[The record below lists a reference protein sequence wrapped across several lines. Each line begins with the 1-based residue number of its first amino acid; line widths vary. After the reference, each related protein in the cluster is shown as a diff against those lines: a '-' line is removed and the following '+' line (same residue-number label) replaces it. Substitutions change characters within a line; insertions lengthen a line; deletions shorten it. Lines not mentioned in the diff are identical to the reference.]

1 MEVTDINGN
10 KRKWDRIS
18 SEEFK
23 SQKVKDLNK
32 ANSKVAID
40 MLKDFGDGINVTTKG
55 KRSPGSLIRIRM
67 TLRMLGVS
75 IKNKPFNSI
84 NQQQLSKICD
94 RKKSEDFAKN
104 VKIVYSWMYR
114 TGRIDKNIG
123 EHIVVNDYN
132 RGKPDWVFLTEE
144 EMKRLINSC
153 NANYR
158 ALLTFLYDSGIRPQE
173 AWRIRVMDFQDN
185 YTVLNIPLKRK
196 NGEKVSKT
204 FERTIKLKHCSGIIR
219 DYIKVKEL
227 KSEDLLIDIT
237 QAGFNKY
244 LRTLTIKLFED
255 KPTKARETPK
265 NITATD
271 IRHNSACYWHLRYK
285 TNKDLMYRMGWKK
298 ENKVFYYSEFLNMR
312 DKIDDADLLTIE
324 DKNRYEQEIE
334 NLKQKMNEFNDK
346 INLINKISNKLKD

>member
-84 NQQQLSKICD
+84 TQQQLSKICD
-94 RKKSEDFAKN
+94 KKKSEDFAKN

-244 LRTLTIKLFED
+244 LRTLTVKLFED

-271 IRHNSACYWHLRYK
+271 IRHNAACYWHLRYK

-324 DKNRYEQEIE
+324 DKNAYDRKIEELEKNQEV
-334 NLKQKMNEFNDK
+334 LRRMAMKFT
-346 INLINKISNKLKD
+346 